1 MWAHSNKKRVRNGQS
16 RHFRGR
22 ISQVGADW
30 GHTRDE
36 AAKEKRGREEQS
48 SGS

>member
-1 MWAHSNKKRVRNGQS
+1 MWAHSSIKRVRNGQS

-30 GHTRDE
+30 GQRDE
-36 AAKEKRGREEQS
+36 AAKEKRGREEQPG
-48 SGS
+48 GS